1 LYAGERQNSLKLGYI
16 EMLATL
22 NQGNTTS
29 GQINMDR
36 VAFSTAGR
44 IGP

>member
-1 LYAGERQNSLKLGYI
+1 LKVGYI

-22 NQGNTTS
+22 NAGNTTT

-36 VAFSTAGR
+36 VAFSNAGR